1 MFKLLSNLKVFQKL
15 VLIVILMAIPAA
27 FTLFFY
33 IGEKNT
39 SIAFSQKE
47 LYGTEYLKPLHKVY
61 FDVILHKNVAADP
74 ARRGEL
80 AAIQQRIKD
89 GLGEVGKVDAKYG
102 GGANRKSG
110 EQLTVNQLDS
120 TPLYTDVKSQWDTL
134 ATAVGGLSAADSNDR
149 HDKLIGKL
157 GELVTKVAD
166 NSNLTLDPDLDSYY
180 LMDATTI
187 KLPDAVV
194 ALSNMYGQSTTV
206 AQTKQISPE
215 TKFGISAQK
224 TRLEANIDGMI
235 AGVGVGGKGW
245 AINKDTEKEVAGPA
259 SQFQAVVKGLTAQ
272 TDLKIVKP
280 DKIEVDPNAYF
291 GEGRK
296 AHDAMATF
304 YGFALDKLTTLLQKR
319 VDGFV
324 SDRTTILV
332 VVILSFILGLVFSFL
347 ISRLITNQ
355 IVDMRRVFQSVE
367 AENFSARATVMGS
380 DELGRLAN
388 GLNNLLDNTLGLIQS
403 RDERDRIQAGV
414 TKLLM
419 EVSDVA
425 QGDLTVEA
433 EVTADMT
440 GAIADSFNY
449 MIEELRKVISNVQE
463 TSVQVGSSAA
473 EIQATAENLARGSE
487 SQAQQVLE
495 TSAAIDE
502 MTVSIQQV
510 SENAALSA
518 TVAEQARSNARQ
530 GTQAVG
536 KTIEG
541 MNAIRQQVQE
551 SAKRI
556 KRLGESSQEIGEIV
570 QLIGDI
576 ADRTSILALNASIQA
591 AMAGDAGRGF
601 AVVAGE
607 VERLAERSAE
617 ATKRIGTLIKSV
629 QSETN
634 EAVAAMETMTREVVV
649 GSNLANEAEVAL
661 SEIEGVSNK
670 LAELI
675 QNISLSSKQQA
686 RGSESIAKAMN
697 EISDVIQQTAAG
709 TKQASVS
716 IRNLSELTDNLRG
729 SVSTFKLPANGKRY

>member
-1 MFKLLSNLKVFQKL
+1 MFKLLSNLKVFWKL
-15 VLIVILMAIPAA
+15 ALIVGLMAIPAVV
-27 FTLFFY
+27 TLYSY
-33 IGEKNT
+33 ISEKTT
-39 SIAFSQKE
+39 SIQFSQKE
-47 LYGTEYLKPLHKVY
+47 LYGTEYLRPLHKVY
-61 FDVILHKNVAADP
+61 FNVLLHKNLAVDP

-80 AAIQQRIKD
+80 PALQQTINA
-89 GLGEVGKVDAKYG
+89 GLGDVGNVDARYG
-102 GGANRKSG
+102 GGKDGSLNNQ
-110 EQLTVNQLDS
+110 QLGS
-120 TPLYTDVKSQWDTL
+120 TPIFNDVKSLW
-134 ATAVGGLSAADSNDR
+134 TAAQSLNGTSAEIADR
-149 HDKLIGKL
+149 HEKLITRL
-157 GELVTKVAD
+157 GDLITKVAD
-166 NSNLTLDPDLDSYY
+166 NSNLTLDPDLDTYY

-187 KLPDAVV
+187 KLPDAAV
-194 ALSNMYGQSTTV
+194 ALSQLYGQSTAV
-206 AQTKQISPE
+206 AQTKQITPE

-224 TRLEANIDGMI
+224 TRLETDISGML
-235 AGVGVGGKGW
+235 AGIGTGGKGW
-245 AINKDTEKEVAGPA
+245 VSNKDDEKDIAPKA
-259 SQFQAVVKGLTAQ
+259 TQFQNTVLALTAQ
-272 TDLKIVKP
+272 TDQKVIKAE
-280 DKIEVDPNAYF
+280 KIEVDPNAYF
-291 GEGRK
+291 SEGQK
-296 AHDAMATF
+296 AQREMASF
-304 YGFALDKLTTLLQKR
+304 YETALTKLTSLLQKR
-319 VDGFV
+319 VDTYSGQ
-324 SDRTTILV
+324 RTTNLV
-332 VVILSFILGLVFSFL
+332 VVVLFFFIAVAFSFL

-355 IVDMRRVFQSVE
+355 IVDMRRVFQAVE
-367 AENFSARATVMGS
+367 SENFSARATVMGS

-388 GLNNLLDNTLGLIQS
+388 GLNALLDSTLGLIQS

-414 TKLLM
+414 QKLLM

-440 GAIADSFNY
+440 GAIADSFNF
-449 MIEELRKVISNVQE
+449 MIEELRKVIGNVQE
-463 TSVQVGSSAA
+463 TSIQVGSSAA

-487 SQAQQVLE
+487 TQAQQVLE

-518 TVAEQARSNARQ
+518 TVADQARANARQ

-661 SEIEGVSNK
+661 AEIEGVSNK

-675 QNISLSSKQQA
+675 QNISLSSRQQA

-697 EISDVIQQTAAG
+697 EISEVIQQTAAG

-716 IRNLSELTDNLRG
+716 IRNLSDLTDNLRS
-729 SVSTFKLPANGKRY
+729 SVSTFKLPENGKRY

>member
-27 FTLFFY
+27 FTLYSY
-33 IGEKNT
+33 IKEKNT
-39 SIAFSQKE
+39 NIAFSQKE

-61 FDVILHKNVAADP
+61 FDVVLHKNLAADP

-80 AAIQQRIKD
+80 AGLQQKIKAGMED
-89 GLGEVGKVDAKYG
+89 VAKVDAKYG

-110 EQLTVNQLDS
+110 EQLTDEQLES
-120 TPLYTDVKSQWDTL
+120 TPIFNEARSQWEALVT
-134 ATAVGGLSAADSNDR
+134 TVGGLSAADSNDR
-149 HDKLIGKL
+149 HDKLIAKI
-157 GELVTKVAD
+157 GELITKVAD

-194 ALSNMYGQSTTV
+194 ALSSMYGQSTAV
-206 AQTKQISPE
+206 MQAKQISPE

-224 TRLEANIDGMI
+224 TRLEADIDGMI
-235 AGVGVGGKGW
+235 SGVGVSGKGW
-245 AINKDTEKEVAGPA
+245 AINKETEKEVAGPA
-259 SQFQAVVKGLTAQ
+259 TQFQAVIKGVTGS
-272 TDLKIVKP
+272 TDQKVVRP
-280 DKIEVDPNAYF
+280 EKIEADPAAYF
-291 GEGRK
+291 GDGRK
-296 AHDAMATF
+296 AHEAMATF
-304 YGFALDKLTTLLQKR
+304 YGFALDKLTSLLQKR

-324 SDRTTILV
+324 GQRTTNLV
-332 VVILSFILGLVFSFL
+332 VVIIFFFIAVAFSFL
-347 ISRLITNQ
+347 ISRVITNQ
-355 IVDMRRVFQSVE
+355 IVDMRKVFQAVE
-367 AENFSARATVMGS
+367 SENFSARATVMGT

-388 GLNNLLDNTLGLIQS
+388 GLNNLLDSTLGLIQS

-518 TVAEQARSNARQ
+518 SVADQARANARQ
-530 GTQAVG
+530 GTQAVS

-661 SEIEGVSNK
+661 AEIEGVSNK

-697 EISDVIQQTAAG
+697 EISEVIQQTAAG

-716 IRNLSELTDNLRG
+716 IRNLSDLTDNLRS
-729 SVSTFKLPANGKRY
+729 SVSTFKLPENGNRY